1 MDAVIEAGNS
11 ANTWPGTGARRASS
25 KLPRGTRRTALGS
38 RVRLNCRAS
47 YNPGDFVNESTS
59 ALSLRRPLDLRAATL
74 VLILCLVWGFQQVAL
89 KGVATNAA
97 PVMQLAIRF
106 GGASIFFGMWVLIRE
121 GRRAFTDGSLPSG
134 LLLGLMFS
142 LEFIFAG
149 QALVHTTAA
158 HSVVFLYTAPIF
170 TALGLQFLPEERL
183 SRLQWTGI
191 GVAFFGIIVAF
202 LGFSV
207 RPAVELVTG
216 DLLALLGGVSW
227 GLGNVVLR
235 RGRVGGAATA
245 KTVLYQ
251 VASATLLLSAFAAAT
266 GQTQVE
272 FSTMTILSLVFQTLI
287 IAISSYLVWFWLLRR
302 YLTSRLMLLSLLTP
316 LFGVLFG
323 AALLGDPIDLRFALG
338 ALLVLM
344 GVLIVNFQ
352 LILQR

>member
-1 MDAVIEAGNS
+1 M
-11 ANTWPGTGARRASS
+11 
-25 KLPRGTRRTALGS
+25 
-38 RVRLNCRAS
+38 
-47 YNPGDFVNESTS
+47 
-59 ALSLRRPLDLRAATL
+59 
-74 VLILCLVWGFQQVAL
+74 
-89 KGVATNAA
+89 KGVASHAA

-106 GGASIFFGMWVLIRE
+106 GGASMFFGLWVLIRE
-121 GRRAFTDGSLPSG
+121 GHRAFNDGTLPSG

-142 LEFIFAG
+142 TEFIFVG

-191 GVAFFGIIVAF
+191 GVAFCGIVVAF
-202 LGFSV
+202 FGFGGRSS
-207 RPAVELVTG
+207 RPTVELLAG
-216 DLLALLGGVSW
+216 DFLALLGGASW
-227 GLGNVVLR
+227 GFSNVVLR
-235 RGRVGGAATA
+235 RGRVGGAATT

-251 VASATLLLSAFAAAT
+251 VATATLVLGAFAAAT

-272 FSTMTILSLVFQTLI
+272 LTTMTILSLIFQTLV
-287 IAISSYLVWFWLLRR
+287 IAISSYLVWFWLLGR

-338 ALLVLM
+338 ALLVLV
-344 GVLIVNFQ
+344 GVLIVNWR